1 VVRRGGWMETAE
13 KKTAL
18 VGGRCRKKRLPLEFT
33 HVYVESEG
41 LRRSRRFFIN
51 LHKRLIENREKE
63 RKWMEELR
71 KEELALALE
80 HCTHFPVG
88 TKTEMP
94 EPVSG
99 NFVICDRNSCGP
111 LASAPRLMIPLLR

>member
-51 LHKRLIENREKE
+51 LHKRLIERVAQRPQRSKCHIIPENSAMLQRLVEYGLHATLGKI
-63 RKWMEELR
+63 
-71 KEELALALE
+71 LALL
-80 HCTHFPVG
+80 
-88 TKTEMP
+88 K
-94 EPVSG
+94 
-99 NFVICDRNSCGP
+99 R
-111 LASAPRLMIPLLR
+111 